1 MRLAACRRK
10 PSRGWELPARRWPS
24 SLLKTQHGDPRYLEV
39 ATEGLWRT
47 NGASGASMRPRSST
61 SGPPRGPFDA
71 MSDEALAEVLA
82 HQRQLLASLDAA
94 TDVPSEGDGEVEDD

>member
-1 MRLAACRRK
+1 
-10 PSRGWELPARRWPS
+10 
-24 SLLKTQHGDPRYLEV
+24 
-39 ATEGLWRT
+39 
-47 NGASGASMRPRSST
+47 
-61 SGPPRGPFDA
+61 